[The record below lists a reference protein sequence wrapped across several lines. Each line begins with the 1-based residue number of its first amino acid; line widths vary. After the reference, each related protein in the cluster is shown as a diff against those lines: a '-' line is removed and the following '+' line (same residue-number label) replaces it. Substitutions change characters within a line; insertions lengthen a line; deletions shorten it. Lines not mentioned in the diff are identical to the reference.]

1 MNNHTNSTSNIK
13 QTIFPSQYSLHN
25 SDNYLESFHS
35 SSTTTSTTDILNKY
49 KILVLEYLQFIL
61 ENMNCKSVEIYK
73 YIVLRGLT
81 TITHVFQFTLLNTKN
96 LNLSYFH
103 SQKAF
108 YYYVE
113 FIGQITGEQNTF
125 LQLTSKDAVMFVYKK
140 TIFEIHADYRK
151 SPSSS
156 SNPQTQTQTQDES
169 GHYETFHLLDIF
181 CQIMKTIVSQFISQH
196 DFIEI
201 RTDKTYLDELKKIEK
216 TCDTMN
222 TPKTNSNQLQK
233 MKLVIDCLGDVK
245 EKYHE
250 TIQMFVTK
258 FFKSKTA
265 NESSED
271 IFKEKIA
278 KFILA
283 HNIISNLDTFMNYIV
298 PN

>member
-1 MNNHTNSTSNIK
+1 MSNNTSTTSNIK

-25 SDNYLESFHS
+25 ADNYLDSFHS
-35 SSTTTSTTDILNKY
+35 SSSTSSTTTVDILNKY

-61 ENMNCKSVEIYK
+61 ENMNCKSDEIYK
-73 YIVLRGLT
+73 YIILRGLT
-81 TITHVFQFTLLNTKN
+81 TITHVFQLTLLQTKN

-140 TIFEIHADYRK
+140 TIFEIHGDFRK
-151 SPSSS
+151 SL
-156 SNPQTQTQTQDES
+156 SNTNTNPLDES
-169 GHYETFHLLDIF
+169 VNYEIFHLLDVY
-181 CQIMKTIVSQFISQH
+181 CQIMKIIVSQFITHH
-196 DFIEI
+196 DLIEI
-201 RTDKTYLDELKKIEK
+201 RTNKTYLDELKKIEK
-216 TCDTMN
+216 TCDMMN
-222 TPKTNSNQLQK
+222 SSKTNSNQLQK
-233 MKLVIDCLGDVK
+233 IKLVIDCLGDLK

-250 TIQMFVTK
+250 INQIFITK
-258 FFKSKTA
+258 FLKSKTA
-265 NESSED
+265 FELPEEG
-271 IFKEKIA
+271 FKEKIA

-283 HNIISNLDTFMNYIV
+283 NNINSNPEIFMNYLIPI

>member
-1 MNNHTNSTSNIK
+1 MTNNTTAIENIK

-25 SDNYLESFHS
+25 ADNYLESFHS
-35 SSTTTSTTDILNKY
+35 LSSTSSTTMDILNKY

-61 ENMNCKSVEIYK
+61 ENMNCKSDEIYK
-73 YIVLRGLT
+73 YIILRGLT
-81 TITHVFQFTLLNTKN
+81 TITHVYQLTLLQTRN

-140 TIFEIHADYRK
+140 TIFEIHGDFRK
-151 SPSSS
+151 SS
-156 SNPQTQTQTQDES
+156 SNPQDES
-169 GHYETFHLLDIF
+169 GHYETFHFLDIF

-201 RTDKTYLDELKKIEK
+201 RTNKTYLDELKKIEK
-216 TCDTMN
+216 ICDMMN
-222 TPKTNSNQLQK
+222 SQKTNSNQLQK
-233 MKLVIDCLGDVK
+233 IKLVIDCLGDVK

-250 TIQMFVTK
+250 TIQISITK
-258 FFKSKTA
+258 ILKSKTIH
-265 NESSED
+265 ELTEEL
-271 IFKEKIA
+271 FKEKIA
-278 KFILA
+278 KFILVN
-283 HNIISNLDTFMNYIV
+283 NISSNPETFINYLI
-298 PN
+298 PS

>member
-1 MNNHTNSTSNIK
+1 MSNNTNIK

-25 SDNYLESFHS
+25 ADNYLESFHS
-35 SSTTTSTTDILNKY
+35 SCSSSSTTTDILNKY

-61 ENMNCKSVEIYK
+61 ENMNCKSDEIYK

-81 TITHVFQFTLLNTKN
+81 TITHVYQLTLLQTKN

-140 TIFEIHADYRK
+140 TIFEIHCDFRK

-156 SNPQTQTQTQDES
+156 SNHQDES

-181 CQIMKTIVSQFISQH
+181 CQIMKTIVSQFITQH

-201 RTDKTYLDELKKIEK
+201 RTNKTYLDELKRIEK

-233 MKLVIDCLGDVK
+233 MKLVIDCLGELK
-245 EKYHE
+245 EKYHD
-250 TIQMFVTK
+250 TIQIFVTK
-258 FFKSKTA
+258 CFKSKTIH
-265 NESSED
+265 ELSED
-271 IFKEKIA
+271 MFKEKIS
-278 KFILA
+278 KFILV
-283 HNIISNLDTFMNYIV
+283 HNISSNLDTFMNYLI

>member
-1 MNNHTNSTSNIK
+1 MSNNTSTTSNIK

-25 SDNYLESFHS
+25 ADNYLDSFHS
-35 SSTTTSTTDILNKY
+35 SSSTSTTTTVDILNKY

-61 ENMNCKSVEIYK
+61 ENMNCKSDEIYK
-73 YIVLRGLT
+73 YIILRGLT
-81 TITHVFQFTLLNTKN
+81 TITHVFQLTLLQTKN

-140 TIFEIHADYRK
+140 TIFEIHGDYRK
-151 SPSSS
+151 SS
-156 SNPQTQTQTQDES
+156 SNTNTTPLDES
-169 GHYETFHLLDIF
+169 VNYEIFHLLDVY
-181 CQIMKTIVSQFISQH
+181 CQIMKIIVSQFITHH
-196 DFIEI
+196 DLIEI
-201 RTDKTYLDELKKIEK
+201 RTNKTYLDELKKIEK
-216 TCDTMN
+216 TCDMMN
-222 TPKTNSNQLQK
+222 NSKTNSNQLQK
-233 MKLVIDCLGDVK
+233 IKLVIDCLGDLK

-250 TIQMFVTK
+250 INQIFITK
-258 FFKSKTA
+258 FLKSKTA
-265 NESSED
+265 VELPEEG
-271 IFKEKIA
+271 FKEKIA

-283 HNIISNLDTFMNYIV
+283 NNINSNPETFMNYLI

>member
-1 MNNHTNSTSNIK
+1 MSNHTSTSSNIK

-25 SDNYLESFHS
+25 ADNYLDSFHS
-35 SSTTTSTTDILNKY
+35 LSSITTDILNKY

-61 ENMNCKSVEIYK
+61 ENMNCKSDELYK
-73 YIVLRGLT
+73 YIILRGLT
-81 TITHVFQFTLLNTKN
+81 TITHVFQLTLLHTKN

-125 LQLTSKDAVMFVYKK
+125 LQLTSKDAIMFVYKK
-140 TIFEIHADYRK
+140 TIFEIHGDFRK
-151 SPSSS
+151 TS
-156 SNPQTQTQTQDES
+156 SNPQDES
-169 GHYETFHLLDIF
+169 ENYEIFHFLDIF
-181 CQIMKTIVSQFISQH
+181 CQIMKMIVSQFISQD

-201 RTDKTYLDELKKIEK
+201 RTKKTYLDELKKIEK
-216 TCDTMN
+216 TCDMMN
-222 TPKTNSNQLQK
+222 CLKTNSNQLQK
-233 MKLVIDCLGDVK
+233 IKLVIECLSNVK

-250 TIQMFVTK
+250 TIQITITK
-258 FFKSKTA
+258 FLKSKTIH
-265 NESSED
+265 ELPED

-278 KFILA
+278 KYILA
-283 HNIISNLDTFMNYIV
+283 HNISSNTETFMNYLI

>member
-1 MNNHTNSTSNIK
+1 MTNNTTAIENIK

-25 SDNYLESFHS
+25 ADNYLESFHS
-35 SSTTTSTTDILNKY
+35 LSPTSSTTIDILNKY

-61 ENMNCKSVEIYK
+61 ENMNCKSDEIYK
-73 YIVLRGLT
+73 YIILRGLT
-81 TITHVFQFTLLNTKN
+81 TITHVYQLTLLHTKN

-125 LQLTSKDAVMFVYKK
+125 LQLTSKDAIMFVYKK
-140 TIFEIHADYRK
+140 TIFEIHGDFRK
-151 SPSSS
+151 TS
-156 SNPQTQTQTQDES
+156 SNPQDES
-169 GHYETFHLLDIF
+169 ENYEIFHFLDIF
-181 CQIMKTIVSQFISQH
+181 CQIIKMIVSQFISQD

-201 RTDKTYLDELKKIEK
+201 RTKKTYLDELKKIEK
-216 TCDTMN
+216 TCDMMN
-222 TPKTNSNQLQK
+222 CLKTNSNQLQK
-233 MKLVIDCLGDVK
+233 IKLVIDCLSNVK

-250 TIQMFVTK
+250 TIQITITK
-258 FFKSKTA
+258 FLKSKTIH
-265 NESSED
+265 ELPED

-278 KFILA
+278 KFILVN
-283 HNIISNLDTFMNYIV
+283 HISSNLDTFMNYIV

>member
-1 MNNHTNSTSNIK
+1 MSNHTSTSSNIK

-25 SDNYLESFHS
+25 ADNYLDSFHS
-35 SSTTTSTTDILNKY
+35 LSSITTDILNKY

-61 ENMNCKSVEIYK
+61 ENMNCKSDELYK
-73 YIVLRGLT
+73 YIILRGLT
-81 TITHVFQFTLLNTKN
+81 TITHVFQLTLLHTKN

-140 TIFEIHADYRK
+140 TIFEIHGDFRK
-151 SPSSS
+151 CALN
-156 SNPQTQTQTQDES
+156 SNPQDES
-169 GHYETFHLLDIF
+169 EHYEIFHLLEIY
-181 CQIMKTIVSQFISQH
+181 CEIVKTIVSHFITQQE
-196 DFIEI
+196 FTEL
-201 RTDKTYLDELKKIEK
+201 RTNKTYVDELKKIEK
-216 TCDTMN
+216 TCEAIN
-222 TPKTNSNQLQK
+222 TSKTNSHDLQK
-233 MKLVIDCLGDVK
+233 IKLVIDYMGELK
-245 EKYHE
+245 EKYHD
-250 TIQMFVTK
+250 TVQKFITK
-258 FFKSKTA
+258 YFKSKTA
-265 NESSED
+265 YEMTEN

-283 HNIISNLDTFMNYIV
+283 NHISSNLDSFMNYIL